1 MTKSEKSM
9 TKKPI
14 SETPSSTQAVPK
26 DRWIEPEID
35 VLAIEQTETLYG
47 RGGDTG
53 MGAPDCTKS

>member
-1 MTKSEKSM
+1 M

-47 RGGDTG
+47 HGGDTG
-53 MGAPDCTKS
+53 MGAPDCTRS